1 MDDNLNNSDEEDD
14 LLLADS
20 YSNNTMDLFDI
31 SYVIYSERWT
41 KKKENIM
48 KLQTLI
54 VIYYQKYKL
63 SFIKNSNYILF
74 IKLAK

>member
-1 MDDNLNNSDEEDD
+1 MNNSDEEDD